1 MWASITLLAILLLD
15 LGYSLA
21 KHGEYK
27 ENKYNFWASLMAA
40 AIYIWL
46 YYEAGLFDVFKK

>member
-27 ENKYNFWASLMAA
+27 ENKYNFWASLIAMA
-40 AIYIWL
+40 IQIWL